1 MIYVFRH
8 QKGYVYTNCLSEIG
22 IQHSYQIANKI
33 KHHDSLYIYTS
44 LPKYNGKHVR
54 PVQTASLIC
63 SKLNL
68 SLSFIDD
75 YDFPSNQDDDNTTHV
90 IIWHHNDIPKILNKY
105 FPNNSFIWYDN
116 NYSGCLIIDKDRWT
130 FYPSFLTKSHWKL
143 FKHKINKIIKYVTH
157 MSFPFMSTSTR
168 MSIPK

>member
-8 QKGYVYTNCLSEIG
+8 QEGYVYTNCLSEIG

-33 KHHDSLYIYTS
+33 RHHGSLYIYTS

-68 SLSFIDD
+68 SLSFIDN
-75 YDFPSNQDDDNTTHV
+75 YDFPSNQYDDITHV
-90 IIWHHNDIPKILNKY
+90 IIWHHNDIPKILSKY
-105 FPNNSFIWYDN
+105 FPNNNFIWNEN
-116 NYSGCLIIDKDRWT
+116 NYSGCLIISKDEWT
-130 FYPSFLTKSHWKL
+130 FYPTFLTKGYWKL
-143 FKHKINKIIKYVTH
+143 FKHKFNKIIKYVTC
-157 MSFPFMSTSTR
+157 MSTSTH
-168 MSIPK
+168 MSIQK